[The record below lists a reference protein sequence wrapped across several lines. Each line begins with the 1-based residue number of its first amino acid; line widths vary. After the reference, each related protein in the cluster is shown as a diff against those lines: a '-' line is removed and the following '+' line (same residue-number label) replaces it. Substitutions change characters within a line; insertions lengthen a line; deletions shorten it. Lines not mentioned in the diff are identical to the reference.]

1 VAAAFCAFVHELK
14 QEQQVTILTT
24 FNQPPLAVLVAA
36 GTLLLSASAGGGTD
50 GPIQVPSALN
60 PDRLSILLEVS
71 ARGVQIY
78 SCAGNPADSGGW
90 VLKGPDAQLFDPQN
104 KLVGKHYAGPTWE
117 DLQSGK
123 VVGAARVNM
132 RAPVDGAIP
141 WLLLDVKSREG
152 AGEFTPARAIVR
164 MQTTGGTAPR
174 DGCDGAHAGEER
186 RVPYSAIYVFLK

>member
-1 VAAAFCAFVHELK
+1 LRVPAVIQK
-14 QEQQVTILTT
+14 QEQQVTVLTT
-24 FNQPPLAVLVAA
+24 FHQTPLAVLVTA
-36 GTLLLSASAGGGTD
+36 GTLLLSASGGGGAD
-50 GPIQVPSALN
+50 GSIQVPGALN

-71 ARGVQIY
+71 ARGTQIY
-78 SCAGNPADSGGW
+78 SCANNPTDSAGW
-90 VLKGPDAQLFDPQN
+90 VLKGPDAQLLGPQN
-104 KLVGKHYAGPTWE
+104 KLVGKHYAGPAWE
-117 DLQSGK
+117 DLQGGK

-132 RAPVDGAIP
+132 PAPIDGAVP

-152 AGEFTPARAIVR
+152 MGVFTPARAIVR